1 LRLFSLIHGCIILV
15 NGQKGEMKLTIYADI
30 LFLVNLSLNW
40 FSLLLTSKIM
50 KLKSKAWR
58 MLLAASCGAL
68 AGTACVFFTKPVATM
83 ISEVAAT
90 FLMCAL
96 SFRAFGF
103 WGYIKICTCLFA
115 SGVTLGG
122 SLTLIYSFFN
132 RTGIMLPTQS
142 DLSSAVFILL
152 SLAVTLT
159 ALVFERFLNSSKNT
173 RHGEII
179 IEYGKKRL
187 SMPFFCDSGNFL
199 CEPISGRPAIIV
211 EKEMLHGLLDEDFL
225 NFDPTVPVFNKN
237 DDIYK
242 KLRLIPAK
250 TVCAS
255 GVMTG
260 FVPDKI
266 TLVWENGAKE
276 VDAVIAIEN
285 TLHRNKLRK
294 SAIVG
299 LSLL

>member
-1 LRLFSLIHGCIILV
+1 
-15 NGQKGEMKLTIYADI
+15 MKLTVYADI

-40 FSLLLTSKIM
+40 FSLLLTAKIM

-58 MLLAASCGAL
+58 MLVAAACGAL
-68 AGTACVFFTKPVATM
+68 AGTVCVFFTTPVATM

-103 WGYIKICTCLFA
+103 WGYVKICTCLFA

-132 RTGIMLPTQS
+132 RTGIKLPAQS

-173 RHGEII
+173 KHGEII

-187 SMPFFCDSGNFL
+187 SMPFFSDSGNFL
-199 CEPISGRPAIIV
+199 CEPISQKPAIIV
-211 EKEMLHGLLDEDFL
+211 EKELLRGLLDEDFL
-225 NFDPTVPVFNKN
+225 NFDPTLPVFNKN
-237 DDIYK
+237 DAIYK

-260 FVPDKI
+260 FVPDKV
-266 TLVWENGAKE
+266 TLMWDNTAKD

-285 TLHRNKLRK
+285 TSKQTRLRK

-299 LSLL
+299 TSLL